1 MLILAAISSSALSVL
16 MIVSIF
22 LAAGSLAWFAMDFFA
37 KDAQGA
43 AEDRLDML
51 NMSMRKEAGVK
62 QTNVEKLTKALE
74 QASPAISKHMVAKTE
89 AERNEL
95 KMRLT
100 EAGFRFESAT
110 AVFLTIKVLAAYWVA
125 ESPR

>member
-1 MLILAAISSSALSVL
+1 MLILAAISTSALSVL

-51 NMSMRKEAGVK
+51 NMSMRKEAGV
-62 QTNVEKLTKALE
+62 
-74 QASPAISKHMVAKTE
+74 
-89 AERNEL
+89 NEC
-95 KMRLT
+95 
-100 EAGFRFESAT
+100 
-110 AVFLTIKVLAAYWVA
+110 
-125 ESPR
+125 